1 MSSPEQPTSSEHSSS
16 QEQPPIDVIEPDP
29 TVPPRP
35 EEQAADEIR
44 AEDPATPQP

>member
-1 MSSPEQPTSSEHSSS
+1 MSTDADPTASQPD

-35 EEQAADEIR
+35 EEEAADEIR
-44 AEDPATPQP
+44 AEDPATPQA